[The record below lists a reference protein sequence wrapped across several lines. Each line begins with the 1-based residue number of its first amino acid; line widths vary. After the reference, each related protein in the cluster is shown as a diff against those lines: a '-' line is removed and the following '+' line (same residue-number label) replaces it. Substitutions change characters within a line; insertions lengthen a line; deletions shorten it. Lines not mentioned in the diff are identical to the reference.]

1 MHRVDGTTPVPVD
14 CGPLTA
20 PEGGSVEI
28 TATTVGGQATFACD
42 EEGYQSTEENIVL
55 VCEENGQWSGG
66 VPGCSLVDCG
76 DPESIAFASVAV
88 ESTLYGSVVEY
99 RCIDGYSLTGVE
111 DGFEPAKPLANGQA
125 SYPNASQTQYVAMGF
140 ARAMRS
146 AMAAPMQV
154 TTIRRLVI
162 RSATSAV
169 MVMHLI
175 VVTVFEMGPKRATT
189 EIPPSPTPVLIP
201 AFPHPVVTALF
212 GMRKAVPKSAT
223 MRMRVTPTRA

>member
-1 MHRVDGTTPVPVD
+1 MYRW
-14 CGPLTA
+14 L
-20 PEGGSVEI
+20 
-28 TATTVGGQATFACD
+28 FA
-42 EEGYQSTEENIVL
+42 E
-55 VCEENGQWSGG
+55 
-66 VPGCSLVDCG
+66 PGLRMV
-76 DPESIAFASVAV
+76 
-88 ESTLYGSVVEY
+88 
-99 RCIDGYSLTGVE
+99 
-111 DGFEPAKPLANGQA
+111 FEPAKPLANGQA

-189 EIPPSPTPVLIP
+189 EIPPSPTPVLMTCVP
-201 AFPHPVVTALF
+201 ASCGDGFVWNEEGGTEEW
-212 GMRKAVPKSAT
+212 RCE
-223 MRMRVTPTRA
+223 